1 MPELFLGTIPEI
13 MMASKNPQVDWYF
26 TRGEEFE
33 RWGSCLKAL
42 RSILLGVPALT
53 EELKWGHPCY
63 TVGGKN
69 VVLIHAFKDYCALL
83 FHKGSL
89 LRDAKKLLVQQTA
102 NVQAGRQLRF
112 TSLAEIRKRSALI
125 KAYVLEAVALEES
138 GAKVA
143 MKKAEDYKPPEELL
157 AKFRAMPRLKEA
169 FFALTP
175 GRQRGYI
182 LFISGAKQEKT
193 REARVENHVDR
204 ILDGLG
210 LDD

>member
-1 MPELFLGTIPEI
+1 MSSPKSSP
-13 MMASKNPQVDWYF
+13 KNPAVEWYF

-33 RWGSCLKAL
+33 RWGSALSAL
-42 RSILLGVPALT
+42 RTILLGIPELT

-83 FHKGSL
+83 FHKGALLKDPKSL
-89 LRDAKKLLVQQTA
+89 LIQQTA
-102 NVQAGRQLRF
+102 NVQAARQLRF
-112 TSLAEIRKRSALI
+112 TSLADITKKKSTI
-125 KAYVLEAVALEES
+125 KAYALEAVGLEAS
-138 GAKVA
+138 GAKVVL
-143 MKKAEDYKPPEELL
+143 KKAEDYKVPVELVR
-157 AKFRAMPRLKEA
+157 KFKAMPRLKDA
-169 FFALTP
+169 FEALTP

-182 LFISGAKQEKT
+182 LFISGAKQEST
-193 REARVENHVDR
+193 REARVEKHVDR

>member
-1 MPELFLGTIPEI
+1 MN
-13 MMASKNPQVDWYF
+13 MKNPTVDWYF
-26 TRGEEFE
+26 ARGEEFE
-33 RWGSCLKAL
+33 RWGSSLKAL
-42 RSILLGVPALT
+42 WTILLGVPAFT

-69 VVLIHAFKDYCALL
+69 VALIHAFKDYCAVF
-83 FHKGSL
+83 FHKGAL
-89 LRDAKKLLVQQTA
+89 LKDAKKRLVQQTA

-112 TSLAEIRKRSALI
+112 TSLADIKKNATMI
-125 KAYVLEAVALEES
+125 KAYAVEAAALEKS

-143 MKKAEDYKPPEELL
+143 MKKAEDYAVPAELQ
-157 AKFRAMPRLKEA
+157 AKFRAMPRLKDA
-169 FFALTP
+169 FESLTP

-182 LFISGAKQEKT
+182 LFISGAKQAAT
-193 REARVENHVDR
+193 RAARVEKHVDR

>member
-1 MPELFLGTIPEI
+1 
-13 MMASKNPQVDWYF
+13 MAVAKNPKVDWYF

-33 RWGSCLKAL
+33 RWGSCLKSL
-42 RSILLGVPALT
+42 RSVLLGVPVFT

-69 VVLIHAFKDYCALL
+69 VVLIHAFKDYCALF
-83 FHKGSL
+83 FHKGML
-89 LRDAKKLLVQQTA
+89 LKDAKKLLVQQTA

-112 TSLAEIRKRSALI
+112 TSLAEIRKKAATI
-125 KAYVLEAVALEES
+125 KAYALEAAALEKT

-143 MKKAEDYKPPEELL
+143 MKTHAAYKIPEELQ

-169 FFALTP
+169 FEALTP

-182 LFISGAKQEKT
+182 LFISGAKQAAT
-193 REARVENHVDR
+193 RAARVEKHVDR

>member
-1 MPELFLGTIPEI
+1 
-13 MMASKNPQVDWYF
+13 MASKKNPQVDWYF

-33 RWGSCLKAL
+33 RWGSSLKAL
-42 RSILLGVPALT
+42 RTILLGLPALT

-69 VVLIHAFKDYCALL
+69 VVLIHAFKDYCALF
-83 FHKGSL
+83 FHKGAL
-89 LRDAKKLLVQQTA
+89 FKDAKKLLVQQTA

-112 TSLAEIRKRSALI
+112 KSLKEITALKALI
-125 KAYVLEAVALEES
+125 KAYALEAVSLEES

-143 MKKAEDYKPPEELL
+143 MKKAEDYKLPEELL
-157 AKFRAMPRLKEA
+157 RKFRAMPRLKEA
-169 FFALTP
+169 FMALTP
-175 GRQRGYI
+175 GRQRAYI
-182 LFISGAKQEKT
+182 LFIAGAKQEAT
-193 REARVENHVDR
+193 REARVEKHVDR

>member
-1 MPELFLGTIPEI
+1 MPP
-13 MMASKNPQVDWYF
+13 KNPSVDWYF
-26 TRGEEFE
+26 TRGEEFQ
-33 RWGSCLKAL
+33 RWGACLKAL
-42 RSILLGVPALT
+42 RTILLGVSAFT

-83 FHKGSL
+83 FHKGAL
-89 LRDAKKLLVQQTA
+89 LKDAKKLLVQQTA
-102 NVQAGRQLRF
+102 NVQAARQLRF
-112 TSLAEIRKRSALI
+112 TSLAEIKKNATLI
-125 KAYVLEAVALEES
+125 KAYALEAAALEKS

-143 MKKAEDYKPPEELL
+143 MKTHVEYKPPEELL
-157 AKFRAMPRLKEA
+157 RKFRAMPRFKEA
-169 FFALTP
+169 FEALTP

-182 LFISGAKQEKT
+182 LFISGAKQAAT
-193 REARVENHVDR
+193 REARVEKHVDR